1 LSEELRASHTKVNEN
16 GHLWAQ
22 RLAEQEKQTA
32 SSSEAPFIQAEL
44 TWNGFKD
51 YKCDRLNVHGYKCGG
66 QSVLR
71 SYAPERRTGTISRVF
86 IGCKNYQGREK
97 NHMFFSIASN
107 VDLHHLIRLF
117 NRERVAIHQDIL
129 DSIDFSWDTIETQN
143 PCKITFQIY
152 Y

>member
-1 LSEELRASHTKVNEN
+1 MGTT
-16 GHLWAQ
+16 
-22 RLAEQEKQTA
+22 AEQAKQTA

-117 NRERVAIHQDIL
+117 NRERIAIHQDIL